1 MANKFNPSQIS
12 AAFAAKWPGEC
23 PFIMNTNRQL
33 DKNFR
38 AGNGATMNINV
49 PPYAEV
55 TTGPALPANLDYTSG
70 VRALTLHQYK
80 VGFEGTLPE
89 RDLDLV
95 DYTEEVIKPYAQSL
109 ASQVE
114 ELALKDSMAVANQAV
129 VVNAVRSGSRIS
141 GLAEVQKLRRSVNMI
156 RANRSLGA
164 RFGQINP
171 LMLDEVTDVRERFL
185 PPDIARSMWVDA
197 EIGAMGGAKWLANA
211 NCAPHVAGTLADA
224 LEDDGTNKRVF
235 TVDAT
240 LAEGATALT
249 IAVDSSGTGTL
260 VEGETVKKGDVFYVD
275 GCYTVDIFGKAG
287 NAPKA
292 FTVIED
298 YTVTS
303 ADETAG
309 KFTVKIAPVYTNDEA
324 NGGSKALCNVSA
336 LPAAGAMVK
345 KLFSA
350 EKSYATGLVYDRDSV
365 FVGQAKLL
373 EMAGTESWAEA
384 QAPNGLMVRFYEG
397 PDIRGGVV
405 VSRWD
410 TMIGWQTARTQWST
424 ALYLEL

>member
-89 RDLDLV
+89 RALDLV
-95 DYTEEVIKPYAQSL
+95 DYPEEVIKPYAQSL

-114 ELALKDSMAVANQAV
+114 ELALKDSMAAANQAE
-129 VVNAVRSGSRIS
+129 VVNVVQGGARVA
-141 GLAEVQKLRRSVNMI
+141 GLADVQKLRKAVNMI

-185 PPDIARSMWVDA
+185 PSDIARSMWADA
-197 EIGAMGGAKWLANA
+197 EIGQMGGAKWLANP
-211 NCAPHVAGTLADA
+211 NCAPHVAGSLADTDVLA
-224 LEDDGTNKRVF
+224 VGT
-235 TVDAT
+235 APS
-240 LAEGATALT
+240 EGAT
-249 IAVDSSGTGTL
+249 TL
-260 VEGETVKKGDVFYVD
+260 VLSVDDGNGNGASAACDIKAGDVFYVD
-275 GCYTVDIFGKAG
+275 GVYTVDIFGKPG
-287 NAPKA
+287 NALKA
-292 FTVIED
+292 FTVLED
-298 YTVTS
+298 VSIAAGDTS
-303 ADETAG
+303 V
-309 KFTVKIAPVYTNDEA
+309 TVKIAPIHTNDEA
-324 NGGSKALCNVSA
+324 NGGSKALCNVSS
-336 LPAAGAMVK
+336 LPAASATVK
-345 KLFSA
+345 KAFSA
-350 EKSYATGLVYDRDSV
+350 GKSYATGLVYDRDSV